1 MRSKKTTRTTSEQQ
15 QRRKSGMTPERLEE
29 ILDKTAAGTLEHLRR
44 MNSDPEY
51 RERLEKKVY

>member
-1 MRSKKTTRTTSEQQ
+1 MGKETTTTRTTS

-51 RERLEKKVY
+51 REALAKKVY

>member
-1 MRSKKTTRTTSEQQ
+1 MSKKTTRTTSE